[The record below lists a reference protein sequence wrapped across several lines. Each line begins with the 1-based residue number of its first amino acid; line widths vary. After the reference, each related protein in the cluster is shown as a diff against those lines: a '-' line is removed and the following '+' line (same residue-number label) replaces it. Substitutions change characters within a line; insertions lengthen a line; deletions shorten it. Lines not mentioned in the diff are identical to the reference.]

1 MENHR
6 KKKGNLIFTAYTI
19 FLSFLVFSSLVLLVI
34 LPGPKKEYVSK
45 VVIIPKGATATQIA
59 EILVKDKIIDR
70 QAPFLLLAKM
80 EGLDKALQAGEYE
93 LNNRMFYTAIL
104 KKLAKGEAVAHKLVI
119 PEGFGMEEIANTL
132 SQQELS
138 GKDRFLELCRQPEL
152 FREIFE
158 VEAKSLEGYLFPDTY
173 YVLKEVSEEKI
184 VRLLLTNFKAV
195 IEKIDRNG
203 NLRQKIGLSLHE
215 VITLASII
223 EKEAQQ
229 PKEHPLISSV
239 YHNRLKRGMGLEAD
253 PTVLYALGY
262 YKPKLTYKDLKV
274 RSPYNTYLYKGLP
287 PGPIANPGESAILA
301 ALNPAN
307 TDYLY
312 FVSKQD
318 GTHQFSKTLKEHNKA
333 KNLYQKK

>member
-6 KKKGNLIFTAYTI
+6 KRRNFIFTIYTI
-19 FLSFLVFSSLVLLVI
+19 FLSFLVFSSLAFLFI
-34 LPGPKKEYVSK
+34 FPGPKKEYVSK
-45 VVIIPKGATATQIA
+45 VVIIPKGATAAQIA
-59 EILVKDKIIDR
+59 KILVKSKIIDR
-70 QAPFLLLAKM
+70 ESPFIFLAKLA
-80 EGLDKALQAGEYE
+80 GLDEALQAGEYE
-93 LNNRMFYTAIL
+93 LNNRMFYTVIL
-104 KKLAKGEAVAHKLVI
+104 KKLAKGEAVSHKFTI
-119 PEGFGMEEIANTL
+119 PEGFSMEEIANTL
-132 SQQELS
+132 SQQELAD
-138 GKDRFLELCRQPEL
+138 KDRFLELCRQPEL

-158 VEAKSLEGYLFPDTY
+158 LSAKSLEGYLFPDTY

-184 VRLLLTNFKAV
+184 IRLLLTNFKAV
-195 IEKIDRNG
+195 IEKIDHNG
-203 NLRQKIGLSLHE
+203 KARQKIGLSLHE
-215 VITLASII
+215 IITLASII
-223 EKEAQQ
+223 EKEARK
-229 PKEHPLISSV
+229 PEEHPLISSV

-262 YKPKLTYKDLKV
+262 HKPRLTYKDLKV

-287 PGPIANPGESAILA
+287 PGPIGNPGKSAILA

-333 KNLYQKK
+333 KNYYQKE